1 MTSTKNDYLALWELS
16 IPARCVLV
24 DRNPG
29 LELQLHLGESVARS
43 QACAN
48 PAMAH
53 AIAARWWAEF
63 ERDRRAHPR
72 LVVTHG

>member
-1 MTSTKNDYLALWELS
+1 MTSTKDDYLALWELA

-29 LELQLHLGESVARS
+29 LELQLHLGEAIARS
-43 QACAN
+43 QLCAD

-53 AIAARWWAEF
+53 AVAARWWAEF
-63 ERDRRAHPR
+63 AGERRAHPR
-72 LVVTHG
+72 LLVGQV